1 MFTRKEIAAFLN
13 PYGPSPEDDGE
24 TSRLRIVDKHACQI
38 VGRGHNTHY
47 LPALRAANSPADEWL
62 PVAVL
67 TQDGTRL
74 TFNTPGGIFVVH
86 HHDPHALAQAE
97 EYHPGYR
104 ILRVPETRGEDGYLW
119 RSALLVSYEP
129 VRECLAE
136 S

>member
-13 PYGPSPEDDGE
+13 PYGPVPEEDAT
-24 TSRLRIVDKHACQI
+24 TSRLRAVDRHACQI

-47 LPALRAANSPADEWL
+47 LPALRAANGPTDEWL
-62 PVAVL
+62 PIEVL
-67 TQDGTRL
+67 AHHGTRL
-74 TFNTPGGIFVVH
+74 TFNTPDGIFVVH
-86 HHDPHALAQAE
+86 HHDPDSLAQAV

-104 ILRVPETRGEDGYLW
+104 ILRGPETRGEDGYLR

-136 S
+136 G